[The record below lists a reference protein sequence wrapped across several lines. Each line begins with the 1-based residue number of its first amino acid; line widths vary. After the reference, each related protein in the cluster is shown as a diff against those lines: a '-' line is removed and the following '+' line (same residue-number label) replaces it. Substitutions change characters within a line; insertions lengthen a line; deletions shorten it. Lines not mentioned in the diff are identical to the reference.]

1 MESRVVRAPGP
12 RRRFVKYTAGQRLSI
27 SAKGF
32 WEAPFRGGPWRWSAK
47 NTSRRGASRRTREWW
62 FCVKRTFLA
71 RDTAEK
77 PNRSTENGHKRATYE
92 RRPRQNGAP
101 GLPREPGRGP
111 RRSPV
116 APSLTTAGVRGG
128 PRLDLEKNRENT
140 S

>member
-62 FCVKRTFLA
+62 LRVKRTFLA

-77 PNRSTENGHKRATYE
+77 PNRSTENGHKRAPYE
-92 RRPRQNGAP
+92 GRPRKNGEP
-101 GLPREPGRGP
+101 GIPREPGMGP
-111 RRSPV
+111 RWSPV
-116 APSLTTAGVRGG
+116 SPFLTTAG
-128 PRLDLEKNRENT
+128 
-140 S
+140 